1 MRRIIA
7 FVIAFATLSALFYR
21 EAQAEAPSAE
31 VAKKCL
37 HFAYIAYPYLRPGA
51 APASGDRQVY
61 FKACLEKGG
70 NIPKPVR
77 PKP

>member
-7 FVIAFATLSALFYR
+7 FVIALAALCHW
-21 EAQAEAPSAE
+21 EARAEAPSAE

-37 HFAYIAYPYLRPGA
+37 RFAYIAYPYMRPGK
-51 APASGDRQVY
+51 APASGDRQAY

-70 NIPKPVR
+70 NVPQPDR